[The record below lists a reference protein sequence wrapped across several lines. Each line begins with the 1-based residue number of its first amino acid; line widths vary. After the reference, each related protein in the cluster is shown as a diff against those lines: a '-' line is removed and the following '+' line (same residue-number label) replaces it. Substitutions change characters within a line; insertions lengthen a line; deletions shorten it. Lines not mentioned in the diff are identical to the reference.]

1 MGNDK
6 LYRAQMIRC
15 ATMTMIALKSVSEAI
30 PIAPDA
36 EARQVAEDIF
46 LDLAMLETN
55 YRLGAMA
62 SFEATA

>member
-1 MGNDK
+1 
-6 LYRAQMIRC
+6 
-15 ATMTMIALKSVSEAI
+15 MIALKSVSEAI